1 LYQGEQC
8 DPAVGQPRL
17 LPPWTVWS
25 PPFLPEPTFLL
36 SFLTLSFSISSILH
50 PFPIHDD
57 TFLPTYPIQLI
68 LLPINYDDVYPQA
81 GSSTW
86 CTAPASSSS
95 WCTALASSSSL
106 CTAPAS
112 SSSWCTAPTSSS
124 SWCTAPAS
132 SSTWCTAPAS
142 SSSWCT
148 VPAKQATARGVQL
161 QQAEQEDVQGA

>member
-1 LYQGEQC
+1 MPEGEAVLSGPSSVVVRYLLYQGEQC

-86 CTAPASSSS
+86 CTTPASSSS
-95 WCTALASSSSL
+95 WCTV
-106 CTAPAS
+106 
-112 SSSWCTAPTSSS
+112 PTSSS

>member
-1 LYQGEQC
+1 MPEGEAVLSGPSSVVVRYLLYQGEQC

-36 SFLTLSFSISSILH
+36 SFLTLSFSISSILN

-57 TFLPTYPIQLI
+57 TFLPIYPIQLI

-86 CTAPASSSS
+86 CGVQPA
-95 WCTALASSSSL
+95 A
-106 CTAPAS
+106 
-112 SSSWCTAPTSSS
+112 
-124 SWCTAPAS
+124 
-132 SSTWCTAPAS
+132 
-142 SSSWCT
+142 
-148 VPAKQATARGVQL
+148 VRGVQSQPAAVCGVQPQL
-161 QQAEQEDVQGA
+161 AAARGAVYSPSQQQFVVYSPNQQQFVVYSPS